1 MIDIFKIMVCLLV
14 GIPAISYA
22 HDYGCAT
29 VGASMESSLFDAIK
43 NDLNIDVATIIKDKT
58 KVEILDISPVS
69 KVYAESLARMDYEK
83 DKAKNKVAILDKKS
97 YFDSYYE
104 NQVKSIVAKYTYINK
119 DKEKDIFIASSFMN
133 ADECSVRFNGY
144 ITLSREF

>member
-1 MIDIFKIMVCLLV
+1 MVCLLV

-133 ADECSVRFNGY
+133 ADGCSVRFNGY

>member
-1 MIDIFKIMVCLLV
+1 MVCLLV
-14 GIPAISYA
+14 GVPAISYA

-43 NDLNIDVATIIKDKT
+43 NDLNIDVAAIIKDKT

-144 ITLSREF
+144 ITLF

>member
-1 MIDIFKIMVCLLV
+1 MVCLLV

-22 HDYGCAT
+22 HVYGCAT

>member
-1 MIDIFKIMVCLLV
+1 MFKIMVCLLV

-104 NQVKSIVAKYTYINK
+104 NQVKSIVEKYTYINK

>member
-1 MIDIFKIMVCLLV
+1 MVCLLV

-22 HDYGCAT
+22 HDYGGAT

-97 YFDSYYE
+97 CFDSYYE

>member
-1 MIDIFKIMVCLLV
+1 MVCLLV

-144 ITLSREF
+144 

>member
-1 MIDIFKIMVCLLV
+1 MVCLLV
-14 GIPAISYA
+14 GVPAISYA

-43 NDLNIDVATIIKDKT
+43 NDLNIDVAAIIKDKT

-144 ITLSREF
+144 ITLFREF

>member
-1 MIDIFKIMVCLLV
+1 MVCLLA

-22 HDYGCAT
+22 QDYGCAT

-97 YFDSYYE
+97 YFDSYYK

-144 ITLSREF
+144 ITLSKEF

>member
-1 MIDIFKIMVCLLV
+1 MVCLLV

-69 KVYAESLARMDYEK
+69 KVYAESLVRMDYEK

-144 ITLSREF
+144 ITLFREF

>member
-1 MIDIFKIMVCLLV
+1 MVCLLV

-69 KVYAESLARMDYEK
+69 KVYAQSLAKMDYEK

>member
-1 MIDIFKIMVCLLV
+1 MVCLLV

-58 KVEILDISPVS
+58 KVEILDLSPVS

-83 DKAKNKVAILDKKS
+83 DKAKNKVAILDKIS

>member
-1 MIDIFKIMVCLLV
+1 MVCLLV
-14 GIPAISYA
+14 GVPAISYA

-144 ITLSREF
+144 ITLS

>member
-1 MIDIFKIMVCLLV
+1 MVCLLV
-14 GIPAISYA
+14 GVPAISYA

-133 ADECSVRFNGY
+133 ADECSVRF
-144 ITLSREF
+144 

>member
-1 MIDIFKIMVCLLV
+1 MVCLLV
-14 GIPAISYA
+14 GVPAISYA

-144 ITLSREF
+144 ITLSWEF

>member
-1 MIDIFKIMVCLLV
+1 MFKIMVCLLV

-133 ADECSVRFNGY
+133 ADECSVR
-144 ITLSREF
+144 

>member
-1 MIDIFKIMVCLLV
+1 MVCLLV
-14 GIPAISYA
+14 GVPAISYA

-104 NQVKSIVAKYTYINK
+104 NQVKSIVAKYTYFNK

>member
-1 MIDIFKIMVCLLV
+1 MVCLLV

-29 VGASMESSLFDAIK
+29 VGVSMESSLFDAIK

>member
-1 MIDIFKIMVCLLV
+1 MFKIMVCLLV

-43 NDLNIDVATIIKDKT
+43 NDLNIDVATIIKDKA

>member
-1 MIDIFKIMVCLLV
+1 MVCLLV
-14 GIPAISYA
+14 GVSAISYA

>member
-1 MIDIFKIMVCLLV
+1 MFKIMVCLLV

-97 YFDSYYE
+97 YSDSYYE

>member
-1 MIDIFKIMVCLLV
+1 MVCLLV
-14 GIPAISYA
+14 GVPAISYA

-119 DKEKDIFIASSFMN
+119 DKGKDIFIASSFMN

-144 ITLSREF
+144 ITLSR

>member
-1 MIDIFKIMVCLLV
+1 MVCLLV

-22 HDYGCAT
+22 HDYGGAT

>member
-1 MIDIFKIMVCLLV
+1 MVCLLV
-14 GIPAISYA
+14 GVPAISYA

-104 NQVKSIVAKYTYINK
+104 NQVKSIVAKYNYINK

>member
-1 MIDIFKIMVCLLV
+1 
-14 GIPAISYA
+14 
-22 HDYGCAT
+22 
-29 VGASMESSLFDAIK
+29 MESSLFDAIK

-144 ITLSREF
+144 ITLSGNFKILIIGWRVEI

>member
-1 MIDIFKIMVCLLV
+1 MVCLLV

-43 NDLNIDVATIIKDKT
+43 NDLNIDVATIIKDKA

>member
-1 MIDIFKIMVCLLV
+1 MVCLLV
-14 GIPAISYA
+14 GIPAITYA

>member
-1 MIDIFKIMVCLLV
+1 MVCLLA

-22 HDYGCAT
+22 QDYGCAT

>member
-1 MIDIFKIMVCLLV
+1 MVCLLV
-14 GIPAISYA
+14 GVPAISYA

-43 NDLNIDVATIIKDKT
+43 NDLNIDVATIIKDKK

>member
-1 MIDIFKIMVCLLV
+1 MVCLLV

-43 NDLNIDVATIIKDKT
+43 DDLNIDVATIIKDKT
-58 KVEILDISPVS
+58 KVEILDLSPVS

>member
-1 MIDIFKIMVCLLV
+1 
-14 GIPAISYA
+14 
-22 HDYGCAT
+22 
-29 VGASMESSLFDAIK
+29 MESSLFDAIK

-144 ITLSREF
+144 ITLSREL

>member
-1 MIDIFKIMVCLLV
+1 MVCLLA

-22 HDYGCAT
+22 QDYGCAT

-43 NDLNIDVATIIKDKT
+43 NDLNIDVATIIKVKT

-97 YFDSYYE
+97 YFDSYYK

>member
-1 MIDIFKIMVCLLV
+1 MVCLLV

-69 KVYAESLARMDYEK
+69 KVYAEYLARMDYEK

>member
-1 MIDIFKIMVCLLV
+1 MVCLLV
-14 GIPAISYA
+14 GVPAISYA

-43 NDLNIDVATIIKDKT
+43 NDLNIDVAIIIKDKT

>member
-1 MIDIFKIMVCLLV
+1 MVCLLV

-119 DKEKDIFIASSFMN
+119 YKEKDIFIASSFMN

>member
-1 MIDIFKIMVCLLV
+1 MVCLLV
-14 GIPAISYA
+14 GVPAISYA

-119 DKEKDIFIASSFMN
+119 DKEKDIFIASCFMN

>member
-1 MIDIFKIMVCLLV
+1 MVCLLV

-104 NQVKSIVAKYTYINK
+104 NKVKSIVAKYTYINK

>member
-1 MIDIFKIMVCLLV
+1 MVCLLV

-104 NQVKSIVAKYTYINK
+104 NQVESIVAKYTYINK

>member
-1 MIDIFKIMVCLLV
+1 MVCLLV

-83 DKAKNKVAILDKKS
+83 DKAKNKVVILDKKS